1 MNSSARNIG
10 KSLPGLLGLSW
21 LIGLG
26 VLLFAA
32 PVLADLS
39 AGLDDPFA
47 AMEAVEEGELAEA
60 RGGAVLPNGM
70 TLEVTALMRVMVDG
84 QHLATSTYGNHPMG
98 GGDLAMPIPLGDG
111 PASVINSLNG
121 ISLDQYREINF
132 HISNLPTN
140 LAPPPFVPRADITQ
154 SLTP

>member
-1 MNSSARNIG
+1 LNSSARKIG

-84 QHLATSTYGNHPMG
+84 QHLATSTYGSHPMAG
-98 GGDLAMPIPLGDG
+98 SDIAMPIPIGDG